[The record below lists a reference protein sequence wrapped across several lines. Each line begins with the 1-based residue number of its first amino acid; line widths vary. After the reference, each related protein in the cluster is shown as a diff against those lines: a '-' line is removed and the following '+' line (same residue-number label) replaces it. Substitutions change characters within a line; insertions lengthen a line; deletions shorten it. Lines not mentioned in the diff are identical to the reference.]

1 MVTSNQES
9 SSTQKISL
17 IVKNKKI
24 FFYLLFSVLIICAL
38 IFWIITTYQVE
49 STENAYVDG
58 NVIQVSAQAAGTITS
73 INADTTDSFKKGDV
87 LVTLNPIDAEIEL
100 QEAKADLAKTV
111 RQVQGLYSSASKLQ
125 ANINLKQSN
134 LNKAIEDLK
143 RRQELVSIN
152 AISTE
157 EYTHMQDAVMA
168 AKAELQVSREEYK
181 TTLALTHKIS
191 IYDHPEVQAA
201 ALKVRN
207 AMVNIAR
214 TQIKTPVSGIITKRN
229 VQVGQRVSQGSALM
243 SIVST
248 DKLWVTANFQEQ
260 QLKNLRIG
268 QPVTLTADIYGR
280 SVKYKGT
287 LQGIDAGTGSA
298 FSLLPTQNA
307 TGNWI
312 KVVQRVP
319 VRIQLSTE
327 DLNKHP
333 LRIGLSMKV
342 KVDTHHQDGQALAHL
357 NANKTQQYSTD
368 IYQNEDDGGNKLIQ
382 EIINQN
388 INTK

>member
-1 MVTSNQES
+1 MVTSNEES
-9 SSTQKISL
+9 PSTQKISL
-17 IVKNKKI
+17 IVRNKKI
-24 FFYLLFSVLIICAL
+24 FFYLILFVLIICAL
-38 IFWIITTYQVE
+38 IFWLITTYQVE

-100 QEAKADLAKTV
+100 QEAKAELAKTV

-134 LNKAIEDLK
+134 LNKSIEDLK

-157 EYTHMQDAVMA
+157 EYTHMKDAVTA
-168 AKAELQVSREEYK
+168 AEAELQVSREEYK

-201 ALKVRN
+201 ALKVKN
-207 AMVNIAR
+207 AMVNLTR

-312 KVVQRVP
+312 KVVQRIP
-319 VRIQLSTE
+319 VRIQLNTE

-368 IYQNEDDGGNKLIQ
+368 IYQNEDDGGNKLVQ
-382 EIINQN
+382 EIIRQN